1 MACLSKK
8 FFLGFAAAAAAA
20 AAVIAAA
27 SLHPVYDW
35 SSSLCDAF
43 HIANIA
49 AN

>member
-8 FFLGFAAAAAAA
+8 FFLGFAAAAAA